1 MIKQFLSF
9 LLILGLGLLLLTPP
23 QPAAAQYLGEVTW
36 TATITETETGPLT
49 VPLTITIKAGITR
62 VGGNY
67 YSVQGQSLTSNPY
80 ILSGGGVLL
89 GDILYV
95 SCATSQRSNSTSWQN
110 SGILHAEVN
119 RITLNGSFYEI
130 GRDFDPT
137 YRLFKD
143 HYAAGTL
150 TRTGGLS
157 TLTSSLPGPG
167 LLLLDKN

>member
-1 MIKQFLSF
+1 MTKRFSV
-9 LLILGLGLLLLTPP
+9 LLLLLGVGLFPLTLA
-23 QPAAAQYLGEVTW
+23 QPAAAQYLGEVIW

-49 VPLTITIKAGITR
+49 PPSTIPIKAGITR

-67 YSVQGQSLTSNPY
+67 YSVQGQSLTGDPY
-80 ILSGGGVLL
+80 VLSGGGVLL

-95 SCATSQRSNSTSWQN
+95 SCATSQRATNTTWRDT
-110 SGILHAEVN
+110 GVLHAEVN
-119 RITLNGSFYEI
+119 RLTLNGAFYEV

-150 TRTGGLS
+150 TRTGGIS
-157 TLTSSLPGPG
+157 TLSISLPGKD
-167 LLLLDKN
+167 LLLLE